1 MTLQF
6 AAVTPTQ
13 LRRRDCTQPAPRFY
27 HHHRHGIRPPN
38 RRSRARA
45 APLPLS
51 NVDHL
56 LTDGAQKHQRWL
68 TATSG
73 ASEQREQR
81 LASTWATLARKP
93 HQNRASRPV
102 AGPMGSLQRQP
113 RDLYKSRNW
122 SLWTSQKSFRHR
134 ISSYQVTVLFKATA
148 VAFLCHFGA
157 ACVELLSD
165 LNGPHTTCE
174 LPNEMCK

>member
-1 MTLQF
+1 MCRRPAEAHRHPRRRNHHHRRSVLLSWFHGRVVVSAVDGTRGRIMVVEMAVPISTLELQSREAGAMTS
-6 AAVTPTQ
+6 AAAATPTQ

-102 AGPMGSLQRQP
+102 AGPMGSLQR
-113 RDLYKSRNW
+113 R
-122 SLWTSQKSFRHR
+122 
-134 ISSYQVTVLFKATA
+134 TV
-148 VAFLCHFGA
+148 
-157 ACVELLSD
+157 S
-165 LNGPHTTCE
+165 
-174 LPNEMCK
+174 